1 MLVSSPK
8 HLECKE
14 ILHIAFMLEKLS
26 KQHRTDTNTQPLT
39 STVIVDLMISLSASA
54 LNTLHN
60 SEHVTKKKPGCA
72 LFNKKISFE
81 VCPIPE
87 WSEKRNPTED
97 NLPKN
102 NSCASFRLKK
112 NIYLVGQLG
121 RKGLT
126 TEN

>member
-1 MLVSSPK
+1 V
-8 HLECKE
+8 LEIRCTIVN
-14 ILHIAFMLEKLS
+14 ILQRRNHCE
-26 KQHRTDTNTQPLT
+26 TQ
-39 STVIVDLMISLSASA
+39 DA
-54 LNTLHN
+54 LY
-60 SEHVTKKKPGCA
+60 
-72 LFNKKISFE
+72 FKKISFE

-126 TEN
+126 TEKPSTPPLKKSNGLSLVK